1 MIDKNKLV
9 LRMYTLT
16 LELPVLGITFLR
28 VVYATEN
35 MALTG
40 CDAC

>member
-16 LELPVLGITFLR
+16 LELRVLGMTFPR

-35 MALTG
+35 IALT
-40 CDAC
+40 